1 MFHLSLSKI
10 PVLHP
15 YPLRNL
21 HLHPLHI
28 SALDYHE
35 QEALIFAQEY
45 EQLERLQDV
54 CDSHYI
60 TSYILCLE
68 ITSSAISLVKF
79 LAVRFFRK
87 HWPNYARIWF
97 NQPAQKTRSLA
108 VRKKMPVK
116 TLSRTSDGSF
126 KLSWSRQKN
135 LPPEARKSWTEIAPL
150 SEATISRVGLQSLDT

>member
-1 MFHLSLSKI
+1 MFHRSLSQI

-21 HLHPLHI
+21 HLHHPHTP
-28 SALDYHE
+28 ALDCHE
-35 QEALIFAQEY
+35 QEALIFVQEY

-60 TSYILCLE
+60 ASYILSLE

-87 HWPNYARIWF
+87 HWLNYARIWF
-97 NQPAQKTRSLA
+97 NQAARKTRSLA

-116 TLSRTSDGSF
+116 TLPRTSDGSF
-126 KLSWSRQKN
+126 KLNAEKVIWSFKAVLLAPSRRISLQK
-135 LPPEARKSWTEIAPL
+135 LEKPGPRLMS
-150 SEATISRVGLQSLDT
+150 

>member
-1 MFHLSLSKI
+1 MFHRSLSKI

-21 HLHPLHI
+21 HLQHLHTP
-28 SALDYHE
+28 ALDCHE
-35 QEALIFAQEY
+35 QEALNFAQEY

-60 TSYILCLE
+60 ISYTLSSK

-79 LAVRFFRK
+79 LVVGLFRK
-87 HWPNYARIWF
+87 HWLNYARIKF
-97 NQPAQKTRSLA
+97 NQPARKARSLA
-108 VRKKMPVK
+108 ARKKMPVK

-126 KLSWSRQKN
+126 KLNAEKVIWSLR
-135 LPPEARKSWTEIAPL
+135 LPSLRPAEESP
-150 SEATISRVGLQSLDT
+150 SRS